1 MVSAPREGLAVS
13 VVTSRCDLCG
23 SGSQEL
29 IFRGPDRLHGIPGEF
44 DLVRCQG
51 CGLIFVSPRP
61 SLEAMAPYYPQEE
74 YDLYNKAAGLKD
86 QSMEELER
94 LLGPRRAVI
103 EKYQQPGRLLD
114 IGFGDGSFLYYMKQ
128 RGWQVTGV
136 DFNEKMVEQARANG
150 IEAYAGPVETH
161 NFADGSFDVVTLWGV
176 LEHAQSPRDTIVEVS
191 RITADGG
198 LVVIYTQ
205 NADTPEARLLKK
217 DWFIYEL
224 PRHLYSFTPATIA
237 RLLATGGY
245 CVSET
250 VLQTPLFYCQIN
262 WQYFKESRLKRKND
276 VVHNPTMV
284 DRAVVKLLSLYRRL
298 ASGGRWSSAMTVYAV
313 KRPALGDGG
322 ESDADA

>member
-1 MVSAPREGLAVS
+1 MS
-13 VVTSRCDLCG
+13 VLTSRCDLCG

-29 IFRGPDRLHGIPGEF
+29 LFRGPDRLYGIPGEF
-44 DLVRCQG
+44 DLVRCGG
-51 CGLIFVSPRP
+51 CGLIFVSPRL
-61 SLEAMAPYYPQEE
+61 SLEAMAAYYPQEE

-86 QSMEELER
+86 RSLQELER

-103 EKYQQPGRLLD
+103 EKYQRPGRLLD

-128 RGWQVTGV
+128 CGWQVAGV
-136 DFNEKMVEQARANG
+136 DFNEKMVAQARENLD

-161 NFADGSFDVVTLWGV
+161 GFADGSFDVVTLWGV
-176 LEHAQSPRDTIVEVS
+176 VEHAQSPRETLAEVS

-205 NADTPEARLLKK
+205 NAATPEARLLKK

-224 PRHLYSFTPATIA
+224 PRHLYSFTPTTIA

-250 VLQTPLFYCQIN
+250 VMETPLFYCQMN

-276 VVHNPTMV
+276 VVHAPTLV
-284 DRAVVKLLSLYRRL
+284 DRAVVKLLALYRRL

-313 KRPALGDGG
+313 KRPSLDEGEGDA
-322 ESDADA
+322 ET